1 MSRIYRAAVVGCS
14 RMGAFI
20 DNEFVGLPGRY
31 APHSHAAGY
40 EACDRTDLVAGVD
53 MRPDVLAQF
62 GQRYGVAESHL
73 YTDYREMLAKE
84 QPDIISVA
92 TQPEQRAEIAI
103 YAAEHG
109 VKALYCEKAMCA
121 SLQEAD
127 AMVAAV
133 ERHGVVFNMGTN
145 RRWHPGYAKMRDLIA
160 SGDLGNLELLLIYNN
175 SALFNSSSH
184 NFDLIQFLNG
194 DEPVIW
200 AQGWVDRGDEIIVGD
215 EVREDPNAEGMFGF
229 ANGVTVS
236 VIRGPRGQDY
246 EAVCEDGIITASNQD
261 VDFLVRRRERPG
273 PAPAGASFLEQRRH
287 TFGAVLEEAPALAYT
302 PGSNTLR
309 LVGDLVQA
317 LDTGGPTR
325 GGVRVARANTE
336 IIFGFIESHR
346 RGGARVSLPLE
357 DCRLRLIRR
366 ARAPRAPRYSSA
378 GG

>member
-1 MSRIYRAAVVGCS
+1 MSKTYRAALVGCS

-20 DNEFVGLPGRY
+20 DNEVVGT
-31 APHSHAAGY
+31 PHHVPPYSHAAGY

-53 MRPDVLAQF
+53 LRPDVLEVF
-62 GQRYGVAESHL
+62 GQRYGVGKDHL
-73 YTDYREMLAKE
+73 YTDYKELIAKE
-84 QPDIISVA
+84 QPDILSVA

-109 VKALYCEKAMCA
+109 VKALYCEKALCA

-127 AMVAAV
+127 AIVAAV

-145 RRWHPGYAKMRDLIA
+145 RRWHPGYAKMRELIA

-184 NFDLIQFLNG
+184 NFDLMQFLNG

-200 AQGWVDRGDEIIVGD
+200 AQGWVDRGAEIIVGD
-215 EVREDPNAEGMFGF
+215 EVSEDPNAEGLFGF
-229 ANGVTVS
+229 ANGVTVH
-236 VIRGPRGQDY
+236 VMRGPRGQDY

-261 VDFLVRRRERPG
+261 VDFLVRRRERRG
-273 PAPAGASFLEQRRH
+273 PAPAGASFLEQRLH

-302 PGSNTLR
+302 PGSNTRR
-309 LVGDLVQA
+309 LIGDLVQA

-346 RGGARVSLPLE
+346 RGGARVSLPLD

-366 ARAPRAPRYSSA
+366 DRAPRAPRYSA
-378 GG
+378 AAD

>member
-1 MSRIYRAAVVGCS
+1 MTRIYRAAVVGCS

-20 DNEFVGLPGRY
+20 DNEFVGLPGRF

-40 EACDRTDLVAGVD
+40 EAHDRTDLVAGVD

-127 AMVAAV
+127 AMLAAV

-145 RRWHPGYAKMRDLIA
+145 RRWHPGYAKMRELIA

-215 EVREDPNAEGMFGF
+215 EVREDPLAEGMFGF

-236 VIRGPRGQDY
+236 VMRGPRGQDY

-273 PAPAGASFLEQRRH
+273 PGAGRRIVLGAAPPHLRSRAGR
-287 TFGAVLEEAPALAYT
+287 
-302 PGSNTLR
+302 
-309 LVGDLVQA
+309 
-317 LDTGGPTR
+317 GP
-325 GGVRVARANTE
+325 
-336 IIFGFIESHR
+336 
-346 RGGARVSLPLE
+346 GARVHAGQQHPAAGRGPRAGPGHRRADARRRACSAGE
-357 DCRLRLIRR
+357 HRDHLRLYRIAPARR
-366 ARAPRAPRYSSA
+366 GTSLTAPGGLPAASA
-378 GG
+378 A

>member
-1 MSRIYRAAVVGCS
+1 MREPGVGPTHVLPGKEEIELVSRIYRAAVVGCS

-127 AMVAAV
+127 AMS
-133 ERHGVVFNMGTN
+133 RP
-145 RRWHPGYAKMRDLIA
+145 W
-160 SGDLGNLELLLIYNN
+160 
-175 SALFNSSSH
+175 SATGSSST
-184 NFDLIQFLNG
+184 
-194 DEPVIW
+194 W
-200 AQGWVDRGDEIIVGD
+200 APTGAGIL
-215 EVREDPNAEGMFGF
+215 AM
-229 ANGVTVS
+229 
-236 VIRGPRGQDY
+236 PR
-246 EAVCEDGIITASNQD
+246 C
-261 VDFLVRRRERPG
+261 
-273 PAPAGASFLEQRRH
+273 
-287 TFGAVLEEAPALAYT
+287 
-302 PGSNTLR
+302 GS
-309 LVGDLVQA
+309 
-317 LDTGGPTR
+317 
-325 GGVRVARANTE
+325 
-336 IIFGFIESHR
+336 
-346 RGGARVSLPLE
+346 
-357 DCRLRLIRR
+357 
-366 ARAPRAPRYSSA
+366 
-378 GG
+378 

>member
-1 MSRIYRAAVVGCS
+1 MT
-14 RMGAFI
+14 
-20 DNEFVGLPGRY
+20 
-31 APHSHAAGY
+31 APSWWPVWTCGPTYWRSSGNATAW
-40 EACDRTDLVAGVD
+40 R
-53 MRPDVLAQF
+53 
-62 GQRYGVAESHL
+62 ESHL

-84 QPDIISVA
+84 QPDILSVA

-127 AMVAAV
+127 AMLAAV

-145 RRWHPGYAKMRDLIA
+145 RRWHPGYAKMRELIA

-184 NFDLIQFLNG
+184 NFDLIQYLNG

-236 VIRGPRGQDY
+236 VMRGPRGQDY

-261 VDFLVRRRERPG
+261 VDFLVRAPRAPGACAGRRIVLG
-273 PAPAGASFLEQRRH
+273 AAPPHLRSRAGRGTSAS
-287 TFGAVLEEAPALAYT
+287 TYT

>member
-1 MSRIYRAAVVGCS
+1 MSKIYRAAVVGCS

-40 EACDRTDLVAGVD
+40 AAHDRTDLVAGVD

-84 QPDIISVA
+84 QPDILSVA

-109 VKALYCEKAMCA
+109 VKALYCEKALCA

-127 AMVAAV
+127 AIVAAV

-160 SGDLGNLELLLIYNN
+160 SGDLGKLELLLIYNN

-184 NFDLIQFLNG
+184 NFDLMQFLNG

-200 AQGWVDRGDEIIVGD
+200 AQGGWTAAMRSSSATRCARTPMRRACSGLPTGSRSTSCAGRA
-215 EVREDPNAEGMFGF
+215 VRTTRPSAR
-229 ANGVTVS
+229 TVS
-236 VIRGPRGQDY
+236 SPRATRTLTSWCG
-246 EAVCEDGIITASNQD
+246 
-261 VDFLVRRRERPG
+261 
-273 PAPAGASFLEQRRH
+273 AGSA
-287 TFGAVLEEAPALAYT
+287 
-302 PGSNTLR
+302 
-309 LVGDLVQA
+309 GDL
-317 LDTGGPTR
+317 R
-325 GGVRVARANTE
+325 
-336 IIFGFIESHR
+336 
-346 RGGARVSLPLE
+346 PL
-357 DCRLRLIRR
+357 
-366 ARAPRAPRYSSA
+366 AHHS
-378 GG
+378 